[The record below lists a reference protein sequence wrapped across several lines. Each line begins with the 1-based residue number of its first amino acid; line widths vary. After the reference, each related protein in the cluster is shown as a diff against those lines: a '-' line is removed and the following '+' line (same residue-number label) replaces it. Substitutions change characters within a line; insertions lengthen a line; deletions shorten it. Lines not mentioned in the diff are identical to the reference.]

1 MADIVVWSLA
11 AGVRVKLIVAA
22 SGGVAALKTPSLLRR
37 LTEAG
42 HEVRA
47 VATDDALHFV
57 TKLSLAVAAG
67 GRVFDRAAW
76 FTPDGEARHI
86 SWARW
91 ADALIVAPATAD
103 ALASAATGRA
113 DDVVSALV
121 LAGVPQ
127 VVWVPAMNTAMWAH
141 PLVKRNVETLK
152 GLGHHVI
159 EPTTGALAARGE
171 GAGVGRLPEP
181 EEIAALLPG
190 LLGPRDLQGR
200 RVLVS
205 AGPTR
210 EYLDPVRYLS
220 NPSSG
225 KMGYAV
231 AAAARDRGAEVTL
244 VSGPVSLPEPHGM
257 ELVRVESAEE
267 MLRSLT
273 AHFDACDVL
282 VMSAAVA
289 DWRAAEVKT
298 EKEPKTGAAQ
308 ELQLVRT
315 PDILSTLA
323 SRKRRQIMVGFAM
336 ETHQG
341 VERAADKA
349 RRKGLTF
356 ICLNYPTRAG
366 SAFGG
371 DDNQVTL
378 VSPQGDADE
387 LPRLSK
393 RAVAEKILDRVLG
406 VLGSADA
413 SGRL

>member
-1 MADIVVWSLA
+1 M
-11 AGVRVKLIVAA
+11 RLIVAA
-22 SGGVAALKTPSLLRR
+22 AGGVAALKTPSLLRR
-37 LTEAG
+37 LSEAG
-42 HEVRA
+42 HEVRVA
-47 VATDDALHFV
+47 ATDDALHFV

-67 GRVFDRAAW
+67 GEVFDRAAW
-76 FTPDGEARHI
+76 FRPDGQARHI

-91 ADALIVAPATAD
+91 ADALVVAPATAD
-103 ALASAATGRA
+103 ALARAATGRA

-121 LAGVPQ
+121 LAGVPR

-152 GLGHHVI
+152 AVGHHVT
-159 EPTTGALAARGE
+159 EPATGPLAAQGE
-171 GAGVGRLPEP
+171 GAGIGRMPEP
-181 EEIAALLPG
+181 EEITALLPG
-190 LLGPRDLQGR
+190 LLGPRDLKGR

-225 KMGYAV
+225 KMGFAV
-231 AAAARDRGAEVTL
+231 AAAARDRGAKVTL
-244 VSGPVSLPEPHGM
+244 VSGPVSLPKPPGIN
-257 ELVRVESAEE
+257 LIRAESAEE
-267 MLRSLT
+267 MLAALS

-289 DWRAAEVKT
+289 DWRAAEVKP
-298 EKEPKTGAAQ
+298 EKEPKTGDEQ
-308 ELQLVRT
+308 RLKLVRT
-315 PDILSTLA
+315 PDILGVLA
-323 SRKRRQIMVGFAM
+323 PRKQRQIMVGFAM

-349 RRKGLTF
+349 RRKKLEF
-356 ICLNYPTRAG
+356 ICLNYPTREG

-378 VSPQGDADE
+378 VSPGGDAE
-387 LPRLSK
+387 SLPRMSK
-393 RAVAEKILDRVLG
+393 RAVADTILDRVLG
-406 VLGSADA
+406 LLEPAD
-413 SGRL
+413 RPD

>member
-1 MADIVVWSLA
+1 
-11 AGVRVKLIVAA
+11 VRLIVAA

-37 LTEAG
+37 LHEAG

-47 VATDDALHFV
+47 AATDDALHFV
-57 TKLSLAVAAG
+57 TRLSLAVAAG
-67 GRVFDRAAW
+67 SEVFDRAAW
-76 FTPDGEARHI
+76 FTPDGEARHL

-91 ADALIVAPATAD
+91 ADALVVAPATAD

-113 DDVVSALV
+113 DDVISALV
-121 LAGVPQ
+121 LAGVPR
-127 VVWVPAMNTAMWAH
+127 VVWVPAMNTAMWQH
-141 PLVKRNVETLK
+141 PLVRRNAETLK
-152 GLGHHVI
+152 TLGHHIV
-159 EPTTGALAARGE
+159 EPATGALAARGE
-171 GAGVGRLPEP
+171 GTGIGRMPEP
-181 EEIAALLPG
+181 ETISALLPG
-190 LLGPRDLQGR
+190 LLGPHDLTGR

-225 KMGYAV
+225 KMGFAV
-231 AAAARDRGAEVTL
+231 AEAARDRGAAVTL
-244 VSGPVSLPEPHGM
+244 VSGPVSLTAPHGVAF
-257 ELVRVESAEE
+257 VRVESAAE
-267 MLRSLT
+267 MLEALT

-298 EKEPKTGAAQ
+298 EKEAKVGDAQ
-308 ELQLVRT
+308 NLRLVRT

-323 SRKRRQIMVGFAM
+323 PRKKRQVMVGFAM

-341 VERAADKA
+341 VERAAAKA
-349 RRKGLTF
+349 RRKALEF

-378 VSPQGDADE
+378 VTPQGDADE
-387 LPRLSK
+387 LPRMSK
-393 RAVAEKILDRVLG
+393 RAVAETILDRVVRVLG
-406 VLGSADA
+406 VAD
-413 SGRL
+413 SPN

>member
-1 MADIVVWSLA
+1 MLF
-11 AGVRVKLIVAA
+11 GVLVRLIVAA

-37 LTEAG
+37 LHEAG
-42 HEVRA
+42 HEVRVA
-47 VATDDALHFV
+47 ATDDALHFV
-57 TKLSLAVAAG
+57 TRLSLAVAAG
-67 GRVFDRAAW
+67 SEVFDRAAW
-76 FTPDGEARHI
+76 FTPDGAARHL

-91 ADALIVAPATAD
+91 ADALVVAPATAD

-113 DDVVSALV
+113 DDVISALV
-121 LAGVPQ
+121 LAGVPR
-127 VVWVPAMNTAMWAH
+127 VVWVPAMNTAMWQH
-141 PLVKRNVETLK
+141 PLVRRNTETLK
-152 GLGHHVI
+152 TLGHHIV
-159 EPTTGALAARGE
+159 EPVAGALAATGE
-171 GAGVGRLPEP
+171 GKGIGRMPEP
-181 EEIAALLPG
+181 ETISALLPG
-190 LLGPRDLQGR
+190 LLGQGDPRTGDLTGC

-225 KMGYAV
+225 KMGFAV
-231 AAAARDRGAEVTL
+231 AEAARDRGAAVTL
-244 VSGPVSLPEPHGM
+244 VSGPVSLTAPHGVDM
-257 ELVRVESAEE
+257 LEVESAEE
-267 MLRSLT
+267 MLGALT

-298 EKEPKTGAAQ
+298 EKEAKVGDAQ
-308 ELQLVRT
+308 NLSLVRT

-323 SRKRRQIMVGFAM
+323 PRKKRQVMVGFAM

-341 VERAADKA
+341 VARAADKA
-349 RRKGLTF
+349 RRKALEF

-378 VSPQGDADE
+378 VTPRGDAEE
-387 LPRLSK
+387 LPRMSK
-393 RAVAEKILDRVLG
+393 RAVAETILDRVVGLLG
-406 VLGSADA
+406 AEVTAETQ
-413 SGRL
+413 

>member
-1 MADIVVWSLA
+1 M
-11 AGVRVKLIVAA
+11 RLIVAA

-37 LTEAG
+37 LHEAG

-47 VATDDALHFV
+47 AATDDALHFV
-57 TKLSLAVAAG
+57 TRLSLAVAAG
-67 GRVFDRAAW
+67 SEVFDRAAW
-76 FTPDGEARHI
+76 FTPDGEARHL

-91 ADALIVAPATAD
+91 ADALVVAPATAD

-113 DDVVSALV
+113 DDVISALV
-121 LAGVPQ
+121 LAGVPR
-127 VVWVPAMNTAMWAH
+127 VVWVPAMNTAMWQH
-141 PLVKRNVETLK
+141 PLVRRNAETLK
-152 GLGHHVI
+152 TLGHHIV
-159 EPTTGALAARGE
+159 EPATGALAARGE
-171 GAGVGRLPEP
+171 GTGIGRMPEP
-181 EEIAALLPG
+181 ETISALLPG
-190 LLGPRDLQGR
+190 LLGPHDLTGR

-225 KMGYAV
+225 KMGFAV
-231 AAAARDRGAEVTL
+231 AEAARDRGAAVTL
-244 VSGPVSLPEPHGM
+244 VSGPVSLTAPHGVAF
-257 ELVRVESAEE
+257 VRVESAAE
-267 MLRSLT
+267 MLEALT

-298 EKEPKTGAAQ
+298 EKEAKVGDAQ
-308 ELQLVRT
+308 NLRLVRT

-323 SRKRRQIMVGFAM
+323 PRKKRQVMVGFAM

-341 VERAADKA
+341 VERAAAKA
-349 RRKGLTF
+349 RRKALEF

-378 VSPQGDADE
+378 VTPQGDADE
-387 LPRLSK
+387 LPRMSK
-393 RAVAEKILDRVLG
+393 RAVAETILDRVVRVLG
-406 VLGSADA
+406 VAD
-413 SGRL
+413 SPN